1 MAKWLAVVAAARA
14 AAYGLRSRALN
25 SYPLRSTSRF
35 NMMCE
40 NDHMSYAELVIARLL
55 LKFIVSCQVSHPRIS
70 LNHFRPCEAGG
81 ES

>member
-1 MAKWLAVVAAARA
+1 
-14 AAYGLRSRALN
+14 
-25 SYPLRSTSRF
+25 
-35 NMMCE
+35 MMCE